1 MSKRGLNIY
10 HRKDG
15 RYEGRYTY
23 SFATHGRSKY
33 RSVYGRS
40 YTEVR
45 EKLLE
50 IRAKTAVPKAV
61 CKLTVGELFSEWLSA
76 KRTQVKISTYYNY
89 AFKAEKHLIPAFG
102 KLKINKLTPDMIYK
116 FIREKQ
122 VSGLSN
128 KYIADIVVVL
138 KNMAKYAAKTH
149 NCVNPVSDVE
159 LPKAVRYEPEI
170 YKNSEQKRLETALM
184 KDMDG
189 VKMAVLLA
197 LYTGV
202 RIGELCGLKW
212 SDIDF
217 TAKNLHIKR
226 TVQRIRNLRKD
237 GILRKIELIISS
249 PKSRTSE
256 RTIPLPD
263 FLINILKKFKLSDE
277 NVFILT
283 DSSKIP
289 DPRTLQYR
297 FKAILRKNQLRDTNF
312 HSLRHLFATN
322 CIEAGF
328 DVKTLSEILGHSSVE
343 ITLNRY
349 VHSSF
354 ERKRA
359 CMNMLKPGVT

>member
-1 MSKRGLNIY
+1 MSRRGLNIY

-15 RYEGRYTY
+15 IYEGRYTY
-23 SFATHGRSKY
+23 SSATDGRSKY
-33 RSVYGRS
+33 HSVYGRS

-89 AFKAEKHLIPAFG
+89 AFKTEKHLIPAFG
-102 KLKINKLTPDMIYK
+102 KLKMNKLTPDKIYS

-159 LPKAVRYEPEI
+159 LPKTVRHEPEI
-170 YKNSEQKRLETALM
+170 YTDAEQKRLETALM

-189 VKMAVLLA
+189 VKMAVLPA

-212 SDIDF
+212 SDVDF
-217 TAKNLHIKR
+217 ENRTLHIER
-226 TVQRIRNLRKD
+226 SVQHIRKD
-237 GILRKIELIISS
+237 GILRKTEIILLK

-263 FLINILKKFKLSDE
+263 FLINILKKFKPSDE

-297 FKAILRKNQLRDTNF
+297 FKAILRRNQLRDINF

-322 CIEAGF
+322 CIAAGF

-359 CMNMLKPGVT
+359 CMNMLKLSVT